1 MMPRTWIKS
10 RTWWILKATW
20 IILASAS
27 SAQASISSFI
37 RKNLQTPTK
46 TQSQSRLNWTY
57 AIIAAYHR
65 NKLKWGGWEPPLHDS
80 ENRFVEQEEDQCH
93 VLKRVPSNTLIIF
106 DSPFSCLNKYCW
118 SPSRKTF
125 VSDQDIQVITKQTLE
140 MQEKWQSRKVIQSK
154 IQTQQQL
161 HSSPCDCVIGLP
173 LGFTA
178 FNFPLNVANQTQ
190 S

>member
-1 MMPRTWIKS
+1 MGEEQSMKQHFISYSWSNKL
-10 RTWWILKATW
+10 LKNHHRN
-20 IILASAS
+20 SEKKP
-27 SAQASISSFI
+27 F
-37 RKNLQTPTK
+37 TK
-46 TQSQSRLNWTY
+46 
-57 AIIAAYHR
+57 IIAAYHR

-80 ENRFVEQEEDQCH
+80 ENRFVEKEEDQCH
-93 VLKRVPSNTLIIF
+93 VLKRVPSNTRIIF

-140 MQEKWQSRKVIQSK
+140 MQEKWQSRKVIQNK

>member
-1 MMPRTWIKS
+1 MMPRIWIKS

-20 IILASAS
+20 IILASAT
-27 SAQASISSFI
+27 SAQASISSFS
-37 RKNLQTPTK
+37 KEKHLQTPTK

-93 VLKRVPSNTLIIF
+93 VLKRVPSNTLIVF
-106 DSPFSCLNKYCW
+106 DSHFSCLNKDCW

-125 VSDQDIQVITKQTLE
+125 VSNQDIQVITKQTLE
-140 MQEKWQSRKVIQSK
+140 IEEKWQSRKVTQNR

-178 FNFPLNVANQTQ
+178 LKTFL
-190 S
+190 